1 VVGRHAT
8 KFLERI
14 QSVLSHYHLHSLSAE
29 IQQTLMCCGDTPG
42 GNPMPH
48 AASHQD
54 EPSVFVFFFVDLAG
68 TGASLDICAF
78 ITAATISLCTTITA
92 TITTATTTTT
102 KLTTS
107 Q

>member
-1 VVGRHAT
+1 VAGRHAT

-14 QSVLSHYHLHSLSAE
+14 LSVLSHYQLHSLSAE

-54 EPSVFVFFFVDLAG
+54 EPSVFLIFVDLAG
-68 TGASLDICAF
+68 TGASLDIFAF